1 MNWKP
6 RFLPP
11 SVITVTQRMAAEDA
25 EKLMNTTRQP
35 SADALRL
42 AVLLSGHT
50 HCQSAVAFPDNPYR
64 KVCDGCLGDAATID
78 RELKLKER
86 NDVIHALRCIMDL
99 GDMKHDIITAKNIA
113 REALKVL

>member
-42 AVLLSGHT
+42 AVLLSGHEGT
-50 HCQSAVAFPDNPYR
+50 QCKYGAR
-64 KVCDGCLGDAATID
+64 VCEGCIADARIID
-78 RELKLKER
+78 RELKLPQR
-86 NDVIHALRCIMDL
+86 NAALLLAQAICDGRDRREDILGLVDL
-99 GDMKHDIITAKNIA
+99 L